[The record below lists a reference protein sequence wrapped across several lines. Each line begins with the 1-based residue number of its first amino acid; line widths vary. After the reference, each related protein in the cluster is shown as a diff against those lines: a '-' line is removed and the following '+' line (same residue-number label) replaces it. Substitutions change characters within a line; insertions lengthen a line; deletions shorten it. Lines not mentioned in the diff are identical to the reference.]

1 MKSKKTK
8 LIIIISVCALLTVA
22 IIGFLADFTARTVFL
37 SPSCYSESK
46 NLTENENYFIK
57 KIVLEAVEDRLSV
70 LADGNSDIYDP
81 SATDIEVIQL
91 DPEQEENRHLFVF
104 INRDFMKS
112 AEKIGDEYIVYVQTY
127 NMEEVSSDCVY
138 EIDISEDFTVT
149 FFGLDP

>member
-8 LIIIISVCALLTVA
+8 LIIIISVCALLTAAV
-22 IIGFLADFTARTVFL
+22 IGFLADFTARTVFL

-81 SATDIEVIQL
+81 SATDIEIIQL

-112 AEKIGDEYIVYVQTY
+112 AEKIGDEYIVYVHTY
-127 NMEEVSSDCVY
+127 NMEDVSSDCIY
-138 EIDISEDFTVT
+138 EIHLSEDFTVT

>member
-8 LIIIISVCALLTVA
+8 LIIIISVCALLTAAV
-22 IIGFLADFTARTVFL
+22 IGFLADFTARTVFL

-91 DPEQEENRHLFVF
+91 DTEQEENRHLFVF

-112 AEKIGDEYIVYVQTY
+112 AEKIGDEYIVYVHTY